1 MINEIKLNRG
11 FLLRDINESA
21 EAQSPIDPENETK
34 GGKSTSPKSAR
45 KMGTLLTFWLAFLI
59 LANAYGIL
67 RTILDISSHSVPL
80 SLPLW
85 ASIISIV
92 GPVLIVI
99 SLTAILMWKKW
110 GFYMF
115 CAIVVFEFAVNLTL
129 ELGVFGSL
137 GLGLFAFIG
146 LFAGLVEIGITY
158 LLLRSSWSLLQ

>member
-1 MINEIKLNRG
+1 MVNELELNLG
-11 FLLRDINESA
+11 FLLRDIDELA

-34 GGKSTSPKSAR
+34 RGKSASPKSTR
-45 KMGTLLTFWLAFLI
+45 RRGTLLTLWIAFLI

-67 RTILDISSHSVPL
+67 RNILDISSHSVPL

-92 GPVLIVI
+92 GPVLVVV
-99 SLTAILMWKKW
+99 SLFAILMWKKW

-129 ELGVFGSL
+129 ELGVFASL
-137 GLGLFAFIG
+137 G
-146 LFAGLVEIGITY
+146 
-158 LLLRSSWSLLQ
+158 